1 MHIGPGCLL
10 CKSKSIGGLVSLFLT
25 VGFFIK
31 GYYLFFPAV
40 FSVFTGIEKCINH
53 GGTEKTAEEYKELKT
68 CTLVLVACCANPS
81 RLADWSLFFLPFVF
95 SSPAIISSYLLF
107 SLCSRE

>member
-25 VGFFIK
+25 VCFFITC
-31 GYYLFFPAV
+31 YYFFLSAV

-81 RLADWSLFFLPFVF
+81 RLADWSLFSLPLVF
-95 SSPAIISSYLLF
+95 SSKVIIYFSRLF